1 MKDDKGNPLSQ
12 EAAVHMS
19 KFRIRCNGCQKN
31 FCAACNAE
39 PYHVGKTC
47 DQNNNKACRFC
58 GEELKQPSP
67 SVKPAFRDVC
77 RKGEC
82 FNLMQKSCDK
92 ILPCGHPC
100 RGSANESKCCPCL
113 EEECIE
119 KMDKAIA
126 PKYKHDDFCSI
137 CYAISLSQEPCVA
150 LGCQH
155 VFHVG
160 CLKEQIM
167 KGYNG
172 PRIVFNFLDCP
183 DCK

>member
-1 MKDDKGNPLSQ
+1 M
-12 EAAVHMS
+12 
-19 KFRIRCNGCQKN
+19 
-31 FCAACNAE
+31 
-39 PYHVGKTC
+39 
-47 DQNNNKACRFC
+47 
-58 GEELKQPSP
+58 
-67 SVKPAFRDVC
+67 KPAFRDVC

-137 CYAISLSQEPCVA
+137 CYTSSLSQEPCVA
-150 LGCQH
+150 LGC
-155 VFHVG
+155 
-160 CLKEQIM
+160 
-167 KGYNG
+167 
-172 PRIVFNFLDCP
+172 
-183 DCK
+183 